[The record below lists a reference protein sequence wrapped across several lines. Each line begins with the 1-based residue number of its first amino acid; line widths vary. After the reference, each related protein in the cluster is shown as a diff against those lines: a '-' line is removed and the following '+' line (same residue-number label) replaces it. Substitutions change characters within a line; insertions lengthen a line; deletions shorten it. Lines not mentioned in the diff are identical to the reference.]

1 MLRSKLLLSL
11 LSFALFLPPATA
23 AVAPAEAAHQRP
35 RVGLVLAGGGA
46 RGIAHIGVIK
56 YLEEQGIHI
65 DAVAGTSMGSII
77 GGLYA
82 SGLTA
87 AELEE
92 IARTLDWRYAL
103 DDDTPRDRL
112 PFRRKEQDYDFLV
125 GASLRFK
132 DGVLK
137 LPMGAIEG
145 QHLNFVLHDLVAH
158 ASRIRDFDK
167 LPIPYRAVAADI
179 VTGEAV
185 VLSQGDLA
193 LAMRASMS
201 IPGVFTP
208 VDIDGRLLV
217 DGGIAMNIP
226 VTVAQSMG
234 VDRLVVVDIGTPLA
248 PREKLDNVLSL
259 VDQLTN
265 IMTRS
270 NSEQQLKLMRT
281 GDVLVRPALDAA
293 GITATSFDQPDA
305 AIAIGYAA
313 ARALAPQLATLADS
327 REAERLAQRP
337 RLVLPK
343 IVEVRI
349 ETDTRV
355 PDKLL
360 RNMITQPLGER
371 LDRDRIESDI
381 ADIYGLDEF
390 ARVDYDV
397 TREDQGHVLRVH
409 ATRNPQGDNV
419 LKLGLNWD
427 QDSRGESE
435 FGLRASWHQRGLNR
449 LGAEWYS
456 AGQLGGHS
464 FFLTQFYQ
472 PLDTARLFF
481 ADMGYRY
488 EQRQLNLAADG
499 ELRARAVV
507 DDHQLELA
515 GGYNISNVARVRAG
529 AFVGTAN
536 NDIEIGSPL
545 LSSSSEDDGGWFAE
559 LKVDTLDRAYF
570 PGSGVRFSSRF
581 SQGENNWGAEADYR
595 AWESRFSASRSF
607 GRNTFTLSGRWSEI
621 DLDVAGDGLRAITLP
636 SQAFTLG
643 GFLSLS
649 GYTRDS
655 LAGNYLGFAS
665 LSYYRRLTDQSLLPV
680 DLPVYA
686 GLSVEAGNTWLQR
699 SSASLDDLIHA
710 GSLFLGVDSPL
721 GPIYLGVGLGEDNQR
736 AVYLQIGQPLD

>member
-1 MLRSKLLLSL
+1 MHRSDVLFPLLLL
-11 LSFALFLPPATA
+11 CAVLVCPGAAL
-23 AVAPAEAAHQRP
+23 AHTGADDTRP

-56 YLEEQGIHI
+56 YLEEQGIHV
-65 DAVAGTSMGSII
+65 DAIAGTSMGAII

-92 IARTLDWRYAL
+92 TARTLDWRYAL

-112 PFRRKEQDYDFLV
+112 PFRRKEEDYDFLV

-132 DGVLK
+132 EGVLK

-185 VLSQGDLA
+185 VLSEGDLA

-226 VTVAQSMG
+226 VTVAQAMG

-265 IMTRS
+265 ILTRS
-270 NSEQQLKLMRT
+270 NSELQLKQMRE
-281 GDVLVRPALDAA
+281 GDVLVRPALDGA

-313 ARALAPQLATLADS
+313 ARALGPQLAVLADS

-349 ETDTRV
+349 ETDARV

-371 LDRDRIESDI
+371 LDRERIESDI

-390 ARVDYDV
+390 TRVDYDV
-397 TREDQGHVLRVH
+397 IREDHGHVLRLH

-464 FFLTQFYQ
+464 FFFTQYYQ
-472 PLDTARLFF
+472 PLDTARLLF
-481 ADMGYRY
+481 ADLSYRY
-488 EQRQLNLAADG
+488 EQRQLNLSDGG
-499 ELRARAVV
+499 ELRARAIV

-515 GGYNISNVARVRAG
+515 GGYNISNIARVRAG
-529 AFVGTAN
+529 AFIGTAN

-545 LSSSSEDDGGWFAE
+545 LSSSSEEDGGWFME
-559 LKVDTLDRAYF
+559 VKVDTLDRAYF
-570 PGSGVRFSSRF
+570 PGSGVRLGSRF
-581 SQGENNWGAEADYR
+581 SQGERSWGAETDYR
-595 AWESRFSASRSF
+595 AWESQFTASRSF
-607 GRNTFTLSGRWSEI
+607 GRNTFSLGGRWSEI
-621 DLDVAGDGLRAITLP
+621 DLDAGNDGVRALTLP

-643 GFLSLS
+643 GFLALS

-686 GLSVEAGNTWLQR
+686 GVSLEAGNTWLR
-699 SSASLDDLIHA
+699 SSEASLDDLIHA

-721 GPIYLGVGLGEDNQR
+721 GPVYIGVGLGEDNQR

>member
-1 MLRSKLLLSL
+1 MPRPSPVLLILLLACLYGALRSSD
-11 LSFALFLPPATA
+11 AHA
-23 AVAPAEAAHQRP
+23 ADVRERP

-92 IARTLDWRYAL
+92 TARSIDWRYAL

-185 VLSQGDLA
+185 VLSKGDLA

-208 VDIDGRLLV
+208 VDIDGHLLV

-226 VTVAQSMG
+226 VTVAQAMG

-265 IMTRS
+265 IMTRT
-270 NSEQQLKLMRT
+270 NSELQLKQMRE

-293 GITATSFDQPDA
+293 GITATSFDQPEE

-313 ARALAPQLATLADS
+313 AKSLAPELATLADS
-327 REAERLAQRP
+327 DEAQRLAKRP
-337 RLVLPK
+337 RLVLP
-343 IVEVRI
+343 RI
-349 ETDTRV
+349 AEIRIDTDSSV
-355 PDKLL
+355 PEKLL
-360 RNMITQPLGER
+360 RNMITQPIGER

-397 TREDQGHVLRVH
+397 LKEAHGYVLRVK

-435 FGLRASWHQRGLNR
+435 FGVRGSWHQRGLNR

-472 PLDTARLFF
+472 PLDTARLVF
-481 ADMGYRY
+481 ADVAYQY
-488 EQRQLNLAADG
+488 EQRQLNLSDDG

-515 GGYNISNVARVRAG
+515 GGYNISNVARLRAG
-529 AFVGTAN
+529 AYLGTAN

-545 LSSSSEDDGGWFAE
+545 LSSSSEDDAGWFAE

-570 PGSGVRFSSRF
+570 PGSGLRFRTRFSE
-581 SQGENNWGAEADYR
+581 GEEAWGAETDYR
-595 AWESRFSASRSF
+595 SWETGFSASKSL
-607 GRNTFTLSGRWSEI
+607 GRNTFTLGGRWSQIE
-621 DLDVAGDGLRAITLP
+621 LDEQASGARILTLP

-643 GFLSLS
+643 GFLALS

-665 LSYYRRLTDQSLLPV
+665 LSWYRRLTEQSLLPV

-686 GLSVEAGNTWLQR
+686 GMSLEAGNTWMR
-699 SSASLDDLIHA
+699 KGEASFGDLIHA
-710 GSLFLGVDSPL
+710 GSVFLGVDSPL
-721 GPIYLGVGLGEDNQR
+721 GPIYIGLGLGENNQR
-736 AVYLQIGQPLD
+736 AMYLQIGQPLD